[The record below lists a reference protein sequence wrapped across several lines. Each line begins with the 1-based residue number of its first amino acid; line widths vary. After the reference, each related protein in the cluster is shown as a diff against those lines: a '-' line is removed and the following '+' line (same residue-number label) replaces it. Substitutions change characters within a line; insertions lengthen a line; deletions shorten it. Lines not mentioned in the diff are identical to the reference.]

1 MSLRTRK
8 PTGKPECSVSQCAR
22 ESSRRGW
29 CENHYRRW
37 RRHGNPEAGHDR
49 YATPEEAFIARTE
62 RRGDCLIWTGTT
74 TDDGYGV
81 ITADGQNVLV
91 HRWVWEQEN
100 GPIPEGVTLDHT
112 CWARACAD
120 RAHLRLA
127 THTENVR
134 SLSGARIDSGTG
146 VRNVSKQGDRYYVSL
161 RVDGKLRRFG
171 GYPTLE
177 EAATAAEH
185 ARLETFGAF
194 AGKG

>member
-1 MSLRTRK
+1 MSLRT
-8 PTGKPECSVSQCAR
+8 ECSVKDCDR

-37 RRHGNPEAGHDR
+37 RRHGHPEAGRDR
-49 YATPEEAFIARTE
+49 FATPEEAFAARTE
-62 RRGDCLIWTGTT
+62 RRGDCLVWTGTT
-74 TDDGYGV
+74 VDDGYGV
-81 ITADGQNVLV
+81 ITADGKNVLV
-91 HRWVWEQEN
+91 HRWAWEQEN
-100 GPIPEGVTLDHT
+100 GPVPEGMTLDHT
-112 CWARACAD
+112 CWNRACAE

-134 SLSGARIDSGTG
+134 HLSGARVDSGTG

-161 RVDGKLRRFG
+161 RVDGQQRRFG
-171 GYPTLE
+171 GYPTLD
-177 EAATAAEH
+177 EAAEAAER